1 MIATEA
7 LCCEICGEPALAIDL
22 RAATEIA
29 GM

>member
-7 LCCEICGEPALAIDL
+7 RRCEICCEPALATDL

>member
-1 MIATEA
+1 MIAPEA
-7 LCCEICGEPALAIDL
+7 LRSEICCEPAFATDL